1 MFDETIFSYIY
12 CFRSILKNMA
22 SFEDNFGKQHPL
34 ISEWRSELHWGLFGF
49 LFVFFVVLAL
59 INIWLR
65 KKGKE
70 RQQK

>member
-34 ISEWRSELHWGLFGF
+34 ISEWRSELHWGLFW
-49 LFVFFVVLAL
+49 LFVCFFCSPCSD
-59 INIWLR
+59 
-65 KKGKE
+65 
-70 RQQK
+70 